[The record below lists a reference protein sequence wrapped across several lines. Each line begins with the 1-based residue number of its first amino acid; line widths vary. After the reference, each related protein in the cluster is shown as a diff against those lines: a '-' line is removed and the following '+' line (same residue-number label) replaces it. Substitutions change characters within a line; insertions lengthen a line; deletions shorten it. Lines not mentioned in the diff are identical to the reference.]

1 MSFYYRVSNVA
12 YKSDSM
18 SINTSFDFLIQWHL
32 TEKCNLHCTHCYQ
45 TGKKMYEMTLPEI
58 KETINEISDTLGIWM
73 KTYGINFTPS
83 VNITGGEPF
92 LVKDLYEILNEFH
105 SRGFEIYLLTNG
117 TLIDVNTARR
127 LSGLNIKG
135 VQVSIE
141 GPKKIHESIRGRN
154 SFASSL
160 RGVTNLLDAG
170 LEVTLN
176 VTLSSLNAG
185 YFIDLFRL
193 SSALGVQKLG
203 FSRLVPS
210 GRGENLVK
218 EMLKTEDVKSL
229 YKKIFSIDANGLEIV
244 TGDPVASQ
252 SRRRITEKD
261 DGDIALGGCAA
272 GISGLTILPDGTLLP
287 CRRLPVPIG
296 NILKDSLREVW
307 ASSEVLNA
315 LRDRSMYK
323 GKCGSCKKWAH
334 CRGCRAIAY
343 AYSKAGGQGDF
354 LAPDPQCFIN

>member
-1 MSFYYRVSNVA
+1 
-12 YKSDSM
+12 M
-18 SINTSFDFLIQWHL
+18 SINNAFDFFIQWHL

-45 TGKKMYEMTLPEI
+45 TGKKMDEMTLPEI
-58 KETINEISDTLGIWM
+58 KDTINEISDTLSIWM
-73 KTYGINFTPS
+73 NTYGINFTPS

-92 LVKDLYEILNEFH
+92 LRKDIFEVLHEFH
-105 SRGFEIYLLTNG
+105 IRRFEIYLLTNG
-117 TLIDVNTARR
+117 TLIDTNRAKR
-127 LSGLNIKG
+127 LSALNVKG

-141 GPKKIHESIRGRN
+141 GPEKIHESIRGRN
-154 SFASSL
+154 SFGNSL
-160 RGVTNLLDAG
+160 HGVRNLLDAG

-185 YFIDLFRL
+185 YFMDLFRL
-193 SSALGVQKLG
+193 SSDLGVQKLG

-210 GRGENLVK
+210 GRGKALVK
-218 EMLKTEDVKSL
+218 EMLRTEAVKNL
-229 YKKIFSIDANGLEIV
+229 YEKIFSIDMNGLKIV

-252 SRRRITEKD
+252 SRRKHEDID

-287 CRRLPVPIG
+287 CRRLPLPIG
-296 NILKDSLREVW
+296 NIKRDSLREVW

-315 LRDRSMYK
+315 LRDRSRYK
-323 GKCGSCKKWAH
+323 GKCGSCQKWAH

-343 AYSKAGGQGDF
+343 AYSNAQGRGDL
-354 LAPDPQCFIN
+354 LAQDPQCFIN